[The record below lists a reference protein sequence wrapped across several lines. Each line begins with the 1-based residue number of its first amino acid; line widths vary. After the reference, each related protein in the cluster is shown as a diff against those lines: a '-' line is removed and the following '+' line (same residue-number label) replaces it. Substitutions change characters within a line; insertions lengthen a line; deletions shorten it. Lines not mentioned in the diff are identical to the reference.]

1 MKINEIIKF
10 KLFAV
15 VLSLAMLAPVAWADN
30 PTGNGTLTI
39 NPGGT
44 SGSCDAGGSGFNDFD
59 SPHWWDIQ
67 QNDMIHINIT
77 AAQMICTVGKT
88 YDSCSQNSDC
98 NTTSGKCNANN
109 TDGVCTPDT
118 TGTCSKTPF
127 NSCTSDSQ
135 CTTSGSHCNFPSH
148 CTAGLVG
155 KGCTSSSQC
164 NTTSCSANS
173 PAHAGDI
180 CTATSDPWA
189 PDDTYC
195 NIAGKCE
202 QALECSGVTNVVIQ
216 GDTGDACT
224 SDGDCSGPCDTG
236 TNTCQFVNRGCT
248 SDADCGQCDSGPGL
262 CRFVDSIPTT
272 GRTGNGDIDVCYKT
286 HSNTC
291 SQARILYCDG
301 LLANNENPSDTG
313 HYQSTFLRTVSIG
326 DSCTTDAD
334 CPSNAHCGYL
344 GKCEIEL
351 NDSASCTPLA
361 PDTCKNEIG
370 SLCCGL
376 TQGAYGAPKSTATY
390 TGTTGD
396 CSGTDLGF
404 IPAAK
409 CAGYDIFDGDPN
421 ATTVGIHPTRS
432 VTIDT
437 LAALISYLPAGG
449 TPKALA
455 NNTGDKHYP
464 PATSA
469 GGTSKGDGG
478 GTLTGETMAVSINAF
493 LSDAGFGPTGGGS
506 FTPSGF
512 SGFTLPSSAP
522 LVVCTRRSGPDLVL
536 GNSYDICQAF
546 VYPSCVA
553 GKTVQD
559 VIDCANDQLGK
570 GSNSCGCTA
579 SQLVVALD
587 NQAYAFDECG
597 YVIDCG
603 SHTTAGVFD
612 CQ

>member
-1 MKINEIIKF
+1 MKMNKIIIF

-15 VLSLAMLAPVAWADN
+15 IVGLAMLAPVAWAEN

-44 SGSCDAGGSGFNDFD
+44 SGDCDADGSGFMDFD
-59 SPHWWDIQ
+59 SPQFWDIL
-67 QNDMIHINIT
+67 QNDMIHINIS
-77 AAQMICTVGKT
+77 AAVDICSPSSAPQKINKPC
-88 YDSCSQNSDC
+88 DISSDC
-98 NTTSGKCNANN
+98 STNNGSCNS
-109 TDGVCTPDT
+109 TT
-118 TGTCSKTPF
+118 TGTCITGNNVGAP
-127 NSCTSDSQ
+127 CTSDQGCRVGSISGT
-135 CTTSGSHCNFPSH
+135 CGNYVTTYKCSNGSPVNAGGTCITNDDCNYI
-148 CTAGLVG
+148 G
-155 KGCTSSSQC
+155 
-164 NTTSCSANS
+164 SCE
-173 PAHAGDI
+173 
-180 CTATSDPWA
+180 T
-189 PDDTYC
+189 
-195 NIAGKCE
+195 
-202 QALECSGVTNVVIQ
+202 ALECSGDTYPVLIE
-216 GDTGDACT
+216 GHTGDACT

-236 TNTCQFVNRGCT
+236 TSKCQFVNRSCT
-248 SDADCGQCDSGPGL
+248 SDADCGQCDGVL

-286 HSNTC
+286 RSNTC
-291 SQARILYCDG
+291 SQAQVLYCDG
-301 LLANNENPSDTG
+301 QVANDENPSNAG
-313 HYQSTFLRTVSIG
+313 HYQSTILRTVSLG
-326 DSCTTDAD
+326 DPCTTDND
-334 CPSNAHCGYL
+334 CPSAHCGYL
-344 GKCEIEL
+344 GVCEMEL
-351 NDSASCTPLA
+351 DTSELCTPLA
-361 PDTCKNEIG
+361 PDTCKNEVD

-409 CAGYDIFDGDPN
+409 CAGHDIFAGHPN
-421 ATTVGIHPTRS
+421 ATTVGNHPTRS
-432 VTIDT
+432 VTIDMLT
-437 LAALISYLPAGG
+437 ALIAYLPAGG

-464 PATSA
+464 PSTSP

-478 GTLTGETMAVSINAF
+478 GTLTGETMAASINAF

-512 SGFTLPSSAP
+512 SGFTLPSDGT
-522 LVVCTRRSGPDLVL
+522 LLCTRRAGPDLVL

-570 GSNSCGCTA
+570 GSNDCGCTA

-612 CQ
+612 CP